1 MVQGSGF
8 KVSLKPACH
17 TSGRSKPLILK
28 TESQIMESLQSVM
41 LGIIQGL
48 TEFLPVSSSGHLVLL
63 QNLFGIREPELL
75 FDISL
80 HIGTLIAI
88 FIVFYREIRSILQ
101 TLLRLP
107 ALIKSSGSLKSLFA
121 DNEEIRIAALIVIGS
136 IPTAILGILFHKIT
150 DQIFGSVWI
159 VGVMLLVTGTL
170 LWFTRRITIEGRPL
184 IKVSIRDVLII
195 GVMQGLA
202 IMPGISRSGSTI
214 SIALFLGINR
224 EIAGRYSFLLS
235 IPAIL
240 GAMILSLNSAIIQT
254 DIPVKIILLGTVTAA
269 IVGYI
274 GLKILLRMVKQG
286 HLYYFAPYCW
296 LLGATTLIWSL
307 L

>member
-1 MVQGSGF
+1 
-8 KVSLKPACH
+8 
-17 TSGRSKPLILK
+17 
-28 TESQIMESLQSVM
+28 M

-88 FIVFYREIRSILQ
+88 FIVFYREIRNILQ

-107 ALIKSSGSLKSLFA
+107 VLIKSSGNLKSLFA
-121 DNEEIRIAALIVIGS
+121 DNEEIRIAVLIITGS
-136 IPTAILGILFHKIT
+136 IPTAILGILFHQIV

-159 VGVMLLVTGTL
+159 VGAMLIVTGTL
-170 LWFTRRITIEGRPL
+170 LWFTRQISTEGRPL
-184 IKVSIRDVLII
+184 RKVRIRDVLMI

-214 SIALFLGINR
+214 AVALFLGINR

-240 GAMILSLNSAIIQT
+240 GAMILGLDSTTIQT
-254 DIPVKIILLGTVTAA
+254 NIPVRITLLGTVIAA

-274 GLKILLRMVKQG
+274 ALKILLRLVKQG

-296 LLGATTLIWSL
+296 LLGAATLIIACF
-307 L
+307 

>member
-1 MVQGSGF
+1 
-8 KVSLKPACH
+8 
-17 TSGRSKPLILK
+17 
-28 TESQIMESLQSVM
+28 MESLQSVM

-80 HIGTLIAI
+80 HVGTLIAI
-88 FIVFYREIRSILQ
+88 FIVFFQEIRNILL

-107 ALIKSSGSLKSLFA
+107 ALIKSSGNLKSVFA
-121 DNEEIRIAALIVIGS
+121 DNEEIRIAALIIIGS
-136 IPTAILGILFHKIT
+136 IPTAILGILFHKIV

-159 VGVMLLVTGTL
+159 VGGMLLVTGTL
-170 LWFTRRITIEGRPL
+170 LWFTRQRSIEGRPL
-184 IKVSIRDVLII
+184 IKVRIRDALMI
-195 GVMQGLA
+195 GLMQGMA

-240 GAMILSLNSAIIQT
+240 GALILGLDSTTIQT
-254 DIPVKIILLGTVTAA
+254 DIPIKTILLGTVFA
-269 IVGYI
+269 IIIGYI
-274 GLKILLRMVKQG
+274 SLKILLRLVKQG
-286 HLYYFAPYCW
+286 HLHYFAPYCW
-296 LLGATTLIWSL
+296 VLGAATLIWSL
-307 L
+307 VL

>member
-1 MVQGSGF
+1 
-8 KVSLKPACH
+8 
-17 TSGRSKPLILK
+17 
-28 TESQIMESLQSVM
+28 MEPLQSVI

-63 QNLFGIREPELL
+63 QNLFGIRDPELL

-80 HIGTLIAI
+80 HIGTLMAI
-88 FIVFYREIRSILQ
+88 FVVFYREIQSILQ

-107 ALIKSSGSLKSLFA
+107 ALIKSSGNLKAVFA
-121 DNEEIRIAALIVIGS
+121 DNEEIRISALIIAGS
-136 IPTAILGILFHKIT
+136 LPTAILGILFHKIV

-170 LWFTRRITIEGRPL
+170 LWFTRQVSTEGRPL
-184 IKVSIRDVLII
+184 IKVNIRDALMIGLI
-195 GVMQGLA
+195 QGIA

-214 SIALFLGINR
+214 SLALLLGINR

-240 GAMILSLNSAIIQT
+240 GAMILGLDSTSIHTN
-254 DIPVKIILLGTVTAA
+254 IPVNIILLGTVTAG

-274 GLKILLRMVKQG
+274 ALKILLRLVKQG

-296 LLGATTLIWSL
+296 LLGAATLIWSL
-307 L
+307 YRL

>member
-1 MVQGSGF
+1 
-8 KVSLKPACH
+8 
-17 TSGRSKPLILK
+17 
-28 TESQIMESLQSVM
+28 MESLQSVT

-80 HIGTLIAI
+80 HIGTLTAI
-88 FIVFYREIRSILQ
+88 FIVFYREILSILQ

-107 ALIKSSGSLKSLFA
+107 ALIKSSGNLKSVFA
-121 DNEEIRIAALIVIGS
+121 DNEEIRIFALIIIGS
-136 IPTAILGILFHKIT
+136 VPTAILGILFHKIT

-170 LWFTRRITIEGRPL
+170 LWFTRQISIEGRPL
-184 IKVSIRDVLII
+184 IKVGIKDALMIGLI
-195 GVMQGLA
+195 QGMA
-202 IMPGISRSGSTI
+202 IMPGISRSGATI
-214 SIALFLGINR
+214 SMALFLGMNR
-224 EIAGRYSFLLS
+224 EVAGRYSFLLS

-240 GAMILSLNSAIIQT
+240 GALILGLNSTIIQT
-254 DIPVKIILLGTVTAA
+254 DIPGKTILLGTVIAG

-274 GLKILLRMVKQG
+274 ALKILLRMVKQG

-296 LLGATTLIWSL
+296 LLGAATLIWSL

>member
-1 MVQGSGF
+1 
-8 KVSLKPACH
+8 
-17 TSGRSKPLILK
+17 
-28 TESQIMESLQSVM
+28 MEPLQSVM
-41 LGIIQGL
+41 LGLIQGL

-80 HIGTLIAI
+80 HLGTLLAV
-88 FIVFYREIRSILQ
+88 FIVFYQEILKIFQ
-101 TLLRLP
+101 TLLRFP
-107 ALIKSSGSLKSLFA
+107 ALIRSSENLKSVFA
-121 DNEEIRIAALIVIGS
+121 DNEEIRIAALIIIGS
-136 IPTAILGILFHKIT
+136 IPTGILGILFHKIT

-159 VGVMLLVTGTL
+159 VGLMLLVTGTL
-170 LWFTRRITIEGRPL
+170 LWFTRQISIEGRPL
-184 IKVSIRDVLII
+184 IKVRIRDALMI
-195 GVMQGLA
+195 GLMQGMA

-240 GAMILSLNSAIIQT
+240 GAMIIGLDSTIIQT
-254 DIPVKIILLGTVTAA
+254 NIPVKTILLGTVIAA

-274 GLKILLRMVKQG
+274 ALKILLRIVQQG
-286 HLYYFAPYCW
+286 RLYYFAPYCW
-296 LLGATTLIWSL
+296 LLGAVSLIWS
-307 L
+307 

>member
-1 MVQGSGF
+1 
-8 KVSLKPACH
+8 
-17 TSGRSKPLILK
+17 
-28 TESQIMESLQSVM
+28 MEPLQSVM
-41 LGIIQGL
+41 LGIVQGL

-107 ALIKSSGSLKSLFA
+107 ALIKSSENLKSLFT
-121 DNEEIRIAALIVIGS
+121 DNEEIRIASLIIIGS
-136 IPTAILGILFHKIT
+136 IPTGILGILFHTIV

-159 VGVMLLVTGTL
+159 VGLMLLVTGTL
-170 LWFTRRITIEGRPL
+170 LWFTRQISVEGRPL
-184 IKVSIRDVLII
+184 IKVNIRDALMI
-195 GVMQGLA
+195 GVMQGMA

-240 GAMILSLNSAIIQT
+240 GAMILGLDSTIIQT
-254 DIPVKIILLGTVTAA
+254 NIPVKIILLGTVTAG

-274 GLKILLRMVKQG
+274 ALKILLRIVKQG
-286 HLYYFAPYCW
+286 RLYYFAPYCW
-296 LLGATTLIWSL
+296 LLGVATLILSL

>member
-1 MVQGSGF
+1 
-8 KVSLKPACH
+8 
-17 TSGRSKPLILK
+17 
-28 TESQIMESLQSVM
+28 MESLQSVM

-80 HIGTLIAI
+80 HIGTLTAT
-88 FIVFYREIRSILQ
+88 FIVFYQEIQSIFQ

-107 ALIKSSGSLKSLFA
+107 ALMKSSGNLKSVFA
-121 DNEEIRIAALIVIGS
+121 ENEEIRIAALIIIGS
-136 IPTAILGILFHKIT
+136 IPTAILGILFHKIA

-170 LWFTRRITIEGRPL
+170 LWFTRQISIEGRPL
-184 IKVSIRDVLII
+184 IKVSIRDALMI
-195 GVMQGLA
+195 GLMQGMA
-202 IMPGISRSGSTI
+202 IMPGISRSGATI
-214 SIALFLGINR
+214 SMALFLGMNR
-224 EIAGRYSFLLS
+224 EVAGRYSFLLS

-240 GAMILSLNSAIIQT
+240 GALTLSLHSTIIQT
-254 DIPVKIILLGTVTAA
+254 NIPVKIILLGTVTAA
-269 IVGYI
+269 LVGYI
-274 GLKILLRMVKQG
+274 ALKILLHMVKQG

-296 LLGATTLIWSL
+296 LLGAVTLIWSL

>member
-1 MVQGSGF
+1 
-8 KVSLKPACH
+8 
-17 TSGRSKPLILK
+17 
-28 TESQIMESLQSVM
+28 MESLQSVM

-107 ALIKSSGSLKSLFA
+107 ALIKSPGRLKSLFA
-121 DNEEIRIAALIVIGS
+121 DNEEIRISALIIIGS

-170 LWFTRRITIEGRPL
+170 LWFTRQIRIEGRPL
-184 IKVSIRDVLII
+184 IKVRIRDALMI
-195 GVMQGLA
+195 GLMQGVA
-202 IMPGISRSGSTI
+202 IMPGISRSGATI
-214 SIALFLGINR
+214 SMALFLGMNR
-224 EIAGRYSFLLS
+224 EVAGRYSFLLS

-240 GAMILSLNSAIIQT
+240 GALILSLNSTIIQT
-254 DIPVKIILLGTVTAA
+254 DIPGKIILLGTVTAA
-269 IVGYI
+269 IIGYI
-274 GLKILLRMVKQG
+274 ALKVLLRMVKQG

-296 LLGATTLIWSL
+296 LLGAATLIWSL

>member
-1 MVQGSGF
+1 
-8 KVSLKPACH
+8 
-17 TSGRSKPLILK
+17 
-28 TESQIMESLQSVM
+28 MESIQSVM

-107 ALIKSSGSLKSLFA
+107 ALIKSSGNLKSVFA
-121 DNEEIRIAALIVIGS
+121 DNEEIRIFALILIGS
-136 IPTAILGILFHKIT
+136 IPTAILGILFHKIA
-150 DQIFGSVWI
+150 DQIFGAVWI

-170 LWFTRRITIEGRPL
+170 LWFTRQMSDEGRPL
-184 IKVSIRDVLII
+184 IKVSIRDALMIGLI
-195 GVMQGLA
+195 QGMA
-202 IMPGISRSGSTI
+202 IMPGISRSGATI
-214 SIALFLGINR
+214 SMALFLGMNR
-224 EIAGRYSFLLS
+224 EVAGRYSFLLS

-240 GAMILSLNSAIIQT
+240 GAMMLSLNSTIIQT

-274 GLKILLRMVKQG
+274 GLKILLRLVKQG

-296 LLGATTLIWSL
+296 LLGAATLFWSL

>member
-1 MVQGSGF
+1 
-8 KVSLKPACH
+8 
-17 TSGRSKPLILK
+17 
-28 TESQIMESLQSVM
+28 MESLQSVM

-88 FIVFYREIRSILQ
+88 FIVFYREIRNILQ

-107 ALIKSSGSLKSLFA
+107 VLIKSSGSLKSVFA
-121 DNEEIRIAALIVIGS
+121 DNEEIRIAALILIGS
-136 IPTAILGILFHKIT
+136 IPTAILGILFHKIA
-150 DQIFGSVWI
+150 DQIFGSVCI
-159 VGVMLLVTGTL
+159 VGVMLLITGTL

-184 IKVSIRDVLII
+184 IKVSIRDALMIGLI
-195 GVMQGLA
+195 QGMA
-202 IMPGISRSGSTI
+202 IMPGISRSGATI
-214 SIALFLGINR
+214 SMALFLGMNR
-224 EIAGRYSFLLS
+224 EVAGRYSFLLS

-240 GAMILSLNSAIIQT
+240 GALILGLNSTIIQT
-254 DIPVKIILLGTVTAA
+254 DIPVRIIFLGTVTAA

-274 GLKILLRMVKQG
+274 GLKILLRLVKQG

-296 LLGATTLIWSL
+296 LLGAATLIWSL

>member
-1 MVQGSGF
+1 
-8 KVSLKPACH
+8 
-17 TSGRSKPLILK
+17 
-28 TESQIMESLQSVM
+28 MESLQSVM

-80 HIGTLIAI
+80 HLGTLLAV
-88 FIVFYREIRSILQ
+88 FIVFYKEILRILQ

-107 ALIKSSGSLKSLFA
+107 ALIKSSGNLKSVFA
-121 DNEEIRIAALIVIGS
+121 DNEEIRIFALIIIGS
-136 IPTAILGILFHKIT
+136 VPTAILGILFHKVA

-170 LWFTRRITIEGRPL
+170 LWFTRQMSDEGRPL
-184 IKVSIRDVLII
+184 IKVSIRDALMIGLI
-195 GVMQGLA
+195 QGMA
-202 IMPGISRSGSTI
+202 IMPGISRSGATI
-214 SIALFLGINR
+214 SMALFLGMNR
-224 EIAGRYSFLLS
+224 EVAGRYSFLLS

-240 GAMILSLNSAIIQT
+240 GALILGLNSTIIQT
-254 DIPVKIILLGTVTAA
+254 DIPGKTILLGTVIAG

-274 GLKILLRMVKQG
+274 ALKILLRMVKQG

-296 LLGATTLIWSL
+296 LLGAATLIWSL

>member
-1 MVQGSGF
+1 
-8 KVSLKPACH
+8 
-17 TSGRSKPLILK
+17 
-28 TESQIMESLQSVM
+28 MESLQSVM

-80 HIGTLIAI
+80 HLGTLLAV
-88 FIVFYREIRSILQ
+88 FIVFYKEILRILQ

-107 ALIKSSGSLKSLFA
+107 ALIKSSGNLKSVFA
-121 DNEEIRIAALIVIGS
+121 DNEEIRIFALILIGS
-136 IPTAILGILFHKIT
+136 IPTAILGILFHKIA
-150 DQIFGSVWI
+150 DQIFGAVWI

-170 LWFTRRITIEGRPL
+170 LWFTRQMSDEGRPL
-184 IKVSIRDVLII
+184 IKVSIRDALMIGLI
-195 GVMQGLA
+195 QGMA
-202 IMPGISRSGSTI
+202 IMPGISRSGATI
-214 SIALFLGINR
+214 SMALFLGMNR
-224 EIAGRYSFLLS
+224 EVAGRYSFLLS

-240 GAMILSLNSAIIQT
+240 GAMILSLNSTIIQT
-254 DIPVKIILLGTVTAA
+254 DIPVRIILLGTVTAA

-274 GLKILLRMVKQG
+274 GLKILLRLVKQG

-296 LLGATTLIWSL
+296 LLGAATLIWSL